1 MGFGLNQV
9 NNQEKQNHSGL
20 GEPGC
25 DRLGGGALGNGI
37 GGGLGNGICS
47 GIGAGA
53 GGGSTGGIN
62 SLMFAYVDS
71 RGQET
76 ANHKDKAFA

>member
-53 GGGSTGGIN
+53 GGGSTGVHFPWVVTLDQGFAR
-62 SLMFAYVDS
+62 SLSKV
-71 RGQET
+71 
-76 ANHKDKAFA
+76 

>member
-25 DRLGGGALGNGI
+25 DNSTPLNWEFAPNSKRSKGKTQPLSKRLGTCSIHI
-37 GGGLGNGICS
+37 GL
-47 GIGAGA
+47 
-53 GGGSTGGIN
+53 
-62 SLMFAYVDS
+62 S
-71 RGQET
+71 R
-76 ANHKDKAFA
+76 D